1 MINFKESA
9 KITSRKM
16 LNLPAKHMASQHIEK
31 GNFKKT
37 LDLLKFLGKKV
48 NVDKS
53 TEGSSKALWTIE
65 GNNEDSTTMNELTT
79 VVSRKVGQNV

>member
-1 MINFKESA
+1 MKTFKEA
-9 KITSRKM
+9 ALKLRQMDVK
-16 LNLPAKHMASQHIEK
+16 PAAKHMASQHIEK

-53 TEGSSKALWTIE
+53 TEGSSKSTLDNR
-65 GNNEDSTTMNELTT
+65 GNNE
-79 VVSRKVGQNV
+79 K